1 MNYLEE
7 DFERIFPYPYPSFYN
22 KAKDKAFES
31 VKNLPSEEAFKIY
44 GSILSRYLEYY
55 KILYKEEYKEYLE
68 KVKIWKKDKAEYIRR
83 YRRC

>member
-7 DFERIFPYPYPSFYN
+7 EFERIFPKPYLPFYN

-44 GSILSRYLEYY
+44 DSILSRYLEYY
-55 KILYKEEYKEYLE
+55 KILYKEEYEEYLE
-68 KVKIWKKDKAEYIRR
+68 KVKIWKKDKAGYIRR